1 MDDMLKDFV
10 VEAMDLAVNVEE
22 HLLRLERDP
31 DNKETLNAVFRS
43 FHTIKGGAGFMGLPA
58 LVAACH
64 LTENLFDALR
74 TGAAPVTPLSVEAA
88 LQASGFVAD
97 QLNDLNNGTPPE
109 GLAPMPEDLERILMD
124 AIEGKGA
131 PSAPAAPAPV
141 PAAPA
146 AAPAAEAA
154 QPAAPAAAQAAGD
167 DGLDWVGMFN
177 AVVPASAAIAAGSAA
192 AAPVLAA
199 VPAAE
204 PAAAPVPAQAEAA
217 PAARASGWD
226 GIERRQN
233 DKVADARAAAAP
245 AKDESIRIDAVK
257 LDALLEVAGESV
269 QAANQAAVLL
279 ERLQQFKFEGP
290 AAALLATLTETL
302 ERASRY
308 SAELQRATLATRMQP
323 VGRLFQKFPRLVRE
337 LAKDLGKDVELTIE
351 GAETEVDRVVVD
363 SLYDPLV
370 HMLRNALDHGVESPE
385 ERVAAGKPAKAFI
398 LLKAWQEANSV
409 MIVLQDDGKGMD
421 PVKLRRKAI
430 DKGLIG
436 ENGAQSDEDA
446 YQLVFL
452 PGFSTK
458 EVASSVSG
466 RGVGMDVVKTAVEK
480 NRGAIRIESQLGAGT
495 RFAIRLPIELSIV
508 PTMLV
513 STSSA
518 QLALPMAVVERVV
531 ELPEEFQ
538 CVGGAPVLKDQGRP
552 LPVRSL
558 ALALGYEA
566 CSERVGIVINAP
578 QPYILAVEAVDGT
591 ADLVIKPMTALSVEG
606 ITGTA
611 RSAEGELVLVVGLSF
626 LMDGCRSNVRL
637 AA

>member
-74 TGAAPVTPLSVEAA
+74 TGAAPVTPIAIEAA

-97 QLNDLNNGTPPE
+97 QLTELANGAAPE
-109 GLAPMPEDLERILMD
+109 SLPAMPEELEHILTN
-124 AIEGKGA
+124 AIEGKGMDA
-131 PSAPAAPAPV
+131 HAPAAAV
-141 PAAPA
+141 VAEVAVVVAEATEVVVAAPA
-146 AAPAAEAA
+146 AAVATVSADGLDWEGMYNAVVPEGSRLAAAAVSAVAAAPAAVA
-154 QPAAPAAAQAAGD
+154 AAPAAAAAKPGAKAW
-167 DGLDWVGMFN
+167 DGAERREERPEVRH
-177 AVVPASAAIAAGSAA
+177 
-192 AAPVLAA
+192 AAPVK
-199 VPAAE
+199 E
-204 PAAAPVPAQAEAA
+204 
-217 PAARASGWD
+217 D
-226 GIERRQN
+226 
-233 DKVADARAAAAP
+233 
-245 AKDESIRIDAVK
+245 SIRVDAVK

-279 ERLQQFKFEGP
+279 ERLLQFKFEGQ
-290 AAALLATLTETL
+290 AATLMATLAETL

-308 SAELQRATLATRMQP
+308 STELQRATLATRMQP

-370 HMLRNALDHGVESPE
+370 HMLRNSLDHGVESPE
-385 ERVAAGKPAKAFI
+385 ARLAAGKPAKSYI
-398 LLKAWQEANSV
+398 SLKAWQEANSV

-421 PVKLRRKAI
+421 PAFLRSKAQQ
-430 DKGLIG
+430 KGLIS
-436 ENGAQSDEDA
+436 ENAQLSNDECF
-446 YQLVFL
+446 QLVFL

-480 NRGAIRIESQLGAGT
+480 NRGAIHIESILGKGT
-495 RFAIRLPIELSIV
+495 KFAIRLPIELSIV

-513 STSSA
+513 STSGA
-518 QLALPMAVVERVV
+518 ALALPMAVVQRVV
-531 ELPEEFQ
+531 ELPETFME
-538 CVGGAPVLKDQGRP
+538 VGGAPVLKDQGRP

-558 ALALGYEA
+558 AGSLGYES
-566 CSERVGIVINAP
+566 CSERVGIVVAAP

-591 ADLVIKPMTALSVEG
+591 ADLVIKPMTAITVEG

-626 LMDGCRSNVRL
+626 LMDGCRGSVRM